1 MFCFLLPALT
11 LLYPPAALPRV
22 LCIPEMVT
30 TTPVTYVKGPFM
42 DAYTPPP
49 STNPLDAYASA
60 IDPVVMYTR
69 GPFMSAY
76 DVKR

>member
-1 MFCFLLPALT
+1 MFCYT
-11 LLYPPAALPRV
+11 LLASLICVPQMIAIEPPAHV
-22 LCIPEMVT
+22 Q
-30 TTPVTYVKGPFM
+30 GFPFM
-42 DAYTPPP
+42 EAYTPPP

-60 IDPVVMYTR
+60 IDPMVMYTR